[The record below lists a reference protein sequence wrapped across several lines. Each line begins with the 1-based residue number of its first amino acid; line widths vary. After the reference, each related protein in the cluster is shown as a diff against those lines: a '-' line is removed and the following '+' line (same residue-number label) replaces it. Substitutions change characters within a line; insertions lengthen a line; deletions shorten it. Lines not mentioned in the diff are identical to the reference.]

1 MRYLYLPYRSCLPA
15 RLTNL
20 TFYTHHKHERT
31 QNQGLGTKPIQKYV
45 ERLLQAQ
52 SNSGIIVYRNS
63 ITAIAK
69 KLLLPGAIPNVRLEV
84 FRESELLVDITEHTL
99 VPEHV
104 VLTADQ
110 KQEVLTRYKL
120 KESQL
125 PKIQSADPIAR
136 YYGLTRGQVV
146 KIIRLSETAG
156 RYITYRCC
164 V

>member
-1 MRYLYLPYRSCLPA
+1 M
-15 RLTNL
+15 
-20 TFYTHHKHERT
+20 
-31 QNQGLGTKPIQKYV
+31 QGLGTKPIQKYV
-45 ERLLQAQ
+45 DRLLQAG
-52 SNSGIIVYRNS
+52 SNSGIIVYRLS

-69 KLLLPGAIPNVRLEV
+69 KLLVPGAIPGVKLEV

-104 VLTADQ
+104 VLTPDQ

-125 PKIQSADPIAR
+125 PKIQSADPVAR